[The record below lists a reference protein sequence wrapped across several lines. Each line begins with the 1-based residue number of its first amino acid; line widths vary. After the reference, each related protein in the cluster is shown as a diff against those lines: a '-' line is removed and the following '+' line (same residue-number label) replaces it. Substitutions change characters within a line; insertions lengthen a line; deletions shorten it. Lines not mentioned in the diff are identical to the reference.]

1 VKPLLF
7 IVVVGLTG
15 WPISVACFT
24 MIMLF
29 SGQTDLTPGMMLV
42 GSVLGFGISILGAW
56 WFLYG
61 RPAKAQAAREQATLL
76 AQRGARAEPSTGSWL
91 ERVPQGEGLRRS
103 AIHEAERVR
112 ALEEAQARA
121 RQAELA
127 QEMAARLLADL
138 PSACIRYGKP
148 LKNLGKQG
156 SRIVRGWAL
165 RDGLGFCWVESDGVF
180 RTGRSVVVS
189 ALDTIENRQIAD
201 MRTVTPLQVCQ
212 SYFRDRLTLADGCV
226 YIRQEKFSFGE
237 PSMVRTRFEDYL
249 LELVK
254 TNWA

>member
-1 VKPLLF
+1 MKPLLF
-7 IVVVGLTG
+7 VVVVGLTG

-24 MIMLF
+24 AIMLL
-29 SGQTDLTPGMMLV
+29 SGQIDLTPGMMFG
-42 GSVLGFGISILGAW
+42 GSILGFGISILGAW

-61 RPAKAQAAREQATLL
+61 RPAKAQAAREQASLI
-76 AQRGARAEPSTGSWL
+76 AQRGARAEPSSGSWL
-91 ERVPQGEGLRRS
+91 ERVPQGEGLKRS
-103 AIHEAERVR
+103 ALAETNR
-112 ALEEAQARA
+112 ARDLEEARTRA
-121 RQAELA
+121 RQADLA

-148 LKNLGKQG
+148 LKNLGRQG
-156 SRIVRGWAL
+156 RRIVRGWAL

-189 ALDTIENRQIAD
+189 ALDTVENRQIAD
-201 MRTVTPLQVCQ
+201 LRTVTPLQVCQ
-212 SYFRDRLTLADGCV
+212 SYFRDRLTLVDGCV
-226 YIRQEKFSFGE
+226 YIAQEKVAYGE
-237 PSMVRTRFEDYL
+237 CTVVRTKFEDYL